1 MRFSITTLGCK
12 VNAYES
18 RYYAQKLEELGF
30 EEADSDLD
38 VCIINTCTVTNTA
51 AAKSRQ
57 MIHRARRRNPG
68 ARIVVVGC
76 YAQTAEE
83 EEKQKLQ
90 ADLIIGAR
98 HKNEL
103 AARVLALMT
112 EDRSADLTS
121 HEEGAGFESMPIAR
135 FEGRNRAFLKIQD
148 GCNQF
153 CSYCAIPFARGRER
167 SISRDEALQLVQEL
181 EAAGHREIVLTGIHT
196 GRWQGEQGEDLA
208 DLLKDM
214 LSVTTD
220 VTFRIS
226 SIEITEVTDGLI
238 ALLSTEPRMM
248 PHLHIPV
255 QSASNA
261 VLQRMDRPYTVEEFE
276 QRLDEIRRA
285 VPDISIST
293 DVICGFVGESDA
305 EFEEMMQTLRRMRF
319 SFLHVFPYS
328 QRQGT
333 KASRMGPPVDGTIQK
348 ERAARLLEL
357 SKELR
362 MADMT
367 LFREETVLVEQG
379 ENGEYTGYTRQYHP
393 VLIRC
398 DRPLSGRVHGTLRP
412 EDGRYIMEV

>member
-18 RYYAQKLEELGF
+18 RYYARKLEELGF
-30 EEADSDLD
+30 EEADQDVD

-57 MIHRARRRNPG
+57 MIHRARKHNPR

-103 AARVLALMT
+103 AARVQEMLQD
-112 EDRSADLTS
+112 DRSRDLTS

-135 FEGRNRAFLKIQD
+135 FEGRHRAFLKIQD

-167 SISRDEALQLVQEL
+167 SISMPEALTLVQEL
-181 EAAGHREIVLTGIHT
+181 EAAEHREIVLTGIHT
-196 GRWQGEQGEDLA
+196 GRWQGENGEDLA
-208 DLLKDM
+208 ALLREM
-214 LSVTTD
+214 LQVTRD

-226 SIEITEVTDGLI
+226 SIEITEVTDDLI
-238 ALLSTEPRMM
+238 RLLATEPRMM

-255 QSASNA
+255 QSGSDA
-261 VLQRMDRPYTVEEFE
+261 VLERMNRPYTVAEFE
-276 QRLDEIRRA
+276 ERLEAIRAA
-285 VPDISIST
+285 VPDISVST
-293 DVICGFVGESDA
+293 DVICGFVRETDE
-305 EFEEMMQTLRRMRF
+305 EFEEMMATLRRMRF

-328 QRQGT
+328 ERKGT
-333 KASRMGPPVDGTIQK
+333 KASRMGPAVNGTIQK
-348 ERAARLLEL
+348 ERAARLLAL
-357 SKELR
+357 SRELR
-362 MADMT
+362 MQDMAR
-367 LFREETVLVEQG
+367 FDEETVLVEQE
-379 ENGEYTGYTRQYHP
+379 ENGVYTGYTRQYHP
-393 VLIRC
+393 VKIHS
-398 DRPLSGRVHGTLRP
+398 DHPLEGRITGKLQLSQ
-412 EDGRYIMEV
+412 DGYIMEV

>member
-30 EEADSDLD
+30 QEADHDLD

-57 MIHRARRRNPG
+57 MIHRARKHNPQ

-103 AARVLALMT
+103 ADRILALM
-112 EDRSADLTS
+112 EQDISADLTS
-121 HEEGAGFESMPIAR
+121 QEEGAGFESMPIQR

-167 SISRDEALQLVQEL
+167 SIRMPEALQLVQEL

-196 GRWQGEQGEDLA
+196 GRWQGENGEDLA
-208 DLLKDM
+208 DLLEAM
-214 LSVTTD
+214 LQVTKD

-226 SIEITEVTDGLI
+226 SIEITEVTDRLIGLL
-238 ALLSTEPRMM
+238 AAEPRMM
-248 PHLHIPV
+248 PHLHIPL
-255 QSASNA
+255 QSGSDS
-261 VLQRMDRPYTVEEFE
+261 VLERMNRPYTVAEFGKRLE
-276 QRLDEIRRA
+276 QIRQA

-293 DVICGFVGESDA
+293 DVICGFVQETDG
-305 EFEEMMQTLRRMRF
+305 EFEEMMDTIRRFRF

-333 KASRMGPPVDGTIQK
+333 KASRMGPPVDGSVAKQ
-348 ERAARLLEL
+348 RAARLLAL

-362 MADMT
+362 AADMAR
-367 LFREETVLVEQG
+367 FDRETVLIEQG
-379 ENGEYTGYTRQYHP
+379 QNGEYTGYTRQYHP
-393 VLIRC
+393 VLIRS
-398 DRPLSGRVHGTLRP
+398 DRQLEGRITGNLRP
-412 EDGRYIMEV
+412 ENGRYIMEV